1 MRGQRAEGEQSG
13 AEGDESSQ
21 RGMYKR
27 GERAQGGREE
37 LRSKTGKRW
46 R

>member
-1 MRGQRAEGEQSG
+1 MIEELARMRGQRAEGEQSG

-27 GERAQGGREE
+27 GERER
-37 LRSKTGKRW
+37 RVVGKN
-46 R
+46 